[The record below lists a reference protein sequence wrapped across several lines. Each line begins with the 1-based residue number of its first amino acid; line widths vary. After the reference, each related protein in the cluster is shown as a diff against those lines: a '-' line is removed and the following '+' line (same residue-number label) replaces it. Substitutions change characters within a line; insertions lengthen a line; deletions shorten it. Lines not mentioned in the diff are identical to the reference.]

1 MAVNR
6 PRLRPIALPT
16 EHGGWS
22 LILEPIALG
31 LWVAPSWAGLLLGV
45 AAFGLFLT
53 RHPLQ
58 LAYRDTQR
66 GKRHPRTVWAMR
78 FAAGYGT
85 LALVA
90 GLLAFAVTD
99 HPFWQT
105 LILAIPMVAV
115 QLTYDLQR
123 RGRELIPEVVGAMA
137 LSLVAP
143 TIALADNWSLAAAG
157 ALWLVLLA
165 RIIGTIL
172 YVRARLRLERG
183 ENPSPVPTHTAHVVG
198 LAVVIALVLM
208 GEVQWLAGVAIG
220 VLLLRALYGLSEWRK
235 PAPRAAIIG
244 VQEVIFGIITVTLV
258 AISYTVLR

>member
-45 AAFGLFLT
+45 AAFSLFLT

-66 GKRHPRTVWAMR
+66 GKRHSRTVWAMR

-85 LALVA
+85 VALVA
-90 GLLAFAVTD
+90 GLLACIVTD
-99 HPFWQT
+99 HSFWQT
-105 LILAIPMVAV
+105 LILALPLVGV
-115 QLTYDLQR
+115 QLYYDLQR
-123 RGRELIPEVVGAMA
+123 RGRELIPEILGAMA

-143 TIALADNWSLAAAG
+143 TIALADNWSLGAAG

-183 ENPSPVPTHTAHVVG
+183 EQPSPMPTHIAHGVG
-198 LAVVIALVLM
+198 LAAVMALVLI
-208 GEVQWLAGVAIG
+208 GEVQWLAAVAIG
-220 VLLLRALYGLSEWRK
+220 VLLLRALYGLSKWRK

-244 VQEVIFGIITVTLV
+244 VQEVVFGVITVTLV
-258 AISYTVLR
+258 ALSYTALR